1 MENQKQDPF
10 RNLKALSDVR
20 EAQANKFLQYDP
32 LSIIKVQKRLM
43 DTRLEG
49 EELIL
54 SDGTTIRA
62 RDLLTTEQLEAFVR
76 GWLPWKDHDLF
87 KRVWSEM
94 RRGQKGMKVEIDL
107 SLSDEGIYC
116 VALNNIHLWYVYFSL
131 KDFNSKLA
139 AIENPE
145 DAVKMLSRHPMIDEI
160 IEGIVNL
167 TADGKGKGDVESF
180 RGERD
185 VPAVGTPDIQAE

>member
-10 RNLKALSDVR
+10 RNLNALSDIR

-32 LSIIKVQKRLM
+32 LSVIKVQKRLT

-54 SDGTTIRA
+54 SDGTPIRA

-94 RRGQKGMKVEIDL
+94 RRGDSGMKTEIDL
-107 SLSDEGIYC
+107 SLSDEAVHC
-116 VALNNIHLWYVYFSL
+116 VALNDIHLWNVYFSL

-145 DAVKMLSRHPMIDEI
+145 DAVKMLARHPMIDEI
-160 IEGIVNL
+160 IELVVNL
-167 TADGKGKGDVESF
+167 TTDGKGRGDVESF
-180 RGERD
+180 RGECD
-185 VPAVGTPDIQAE
+185 VPAIGTQDIQAE